1 MQEEITQVGQS
12 AEALHGGGSFI
23 SYIIVGIQESVSRGD
38 PWLIL
43 ILTAG
48 LFSVIFAVERFT
60 SLRKVSING
69 DSLMS
74 EIQKYLFASDLDG
87 AIRVCN
93 GAPDSSLAKVLKSGL
108 QRASLDQA
116 EVQNAI
122 DATSLEQIPRLERN
136 LSYIALIANLATL
149 LGLLGTIAG
158 LIRSFSAT
166 AAADPAQRQAMLSAG
181 IAEAMVATALGLMV
195 AIFSMILHMILA
207 NKATR
212 ITDEI
217 DEYSVKLMDLLS
229 ARSRV
234 AKDKA

>member
-1 MQEEITQVGQS
+1 MQEEITQVSQS
-12 AEALHGGGSFI
+12 TEALHGGGSFI
-23 SYIIVGIQESVSRGD
+23 TYIIMGIQDSVSRGD

-43 ILTAG
+43 IILSG
-48 LFSVIFAVERFT
+48 LISLIIAFERLT

-69 DSLMS
+69 ESLMS
-74 EIQKYLFASDLDG
+74 EIQKYLFASDIDG

-93 GAPDSSLAKVLKSGL
+93 GAPDASLSRVLKSGL

-122 DATSLEQIPRLERN
+122 DASSLEQIPKLERN
-136 LSYIALIANLATL
+136 LSYIALIANIATL

-158 LIRSFSAT
+158 LIRAFGAT
-166 AAADPAQRQAMLSAG
+166 SAADPAQRQAMLSAG
-181 IAEAMVATALGLMV
+181 IAEAMVATALGLIV
-195 AIFSMILHMILA
+195 AIFSMIAHMILA
-207 NKATR
+207 NKASR

-234 AKDKA
+234 SKDRA